1 MNKRTSKRQ
10 ALSTVRQKG
19 NSPHFIPLTQADLD
33 RGLSEEQLARLS
45 EALNVKLLF
54 KELYRLG
61 LQHDAEQNRPG
72 ADEAA

>member
-1 MNKRTSKRQ
+1 M
-10 ALSTVRQKG
+10 LSTALHKG

-33 RGLSEEQLARLS
+33 QGLSQEQLAQLS
-45 EALNVKLLF
+45 EALNVKLLL

-61 LQHDAEQNRPG
+61 LQHDAEQNTPG

>member
-1 MNKRTSKRQ
+1 MNKRNRKRQ
-10 ALSTVRQKG
+10 TRSTALNKG

-33 RGLSEEQLARLS
+33 HGLSEEQLARLS
-45 EALNVKLLF
+45 EALNVKVLF

-61 LQHDAEQNRPG
+61 LQHEADQNRPG